1 VCSVFKE
8 SKNFSKH
15 NSTPLLVF
23 FSPSVRTQV
32 LLLDPLPSLNKVYSL
47 VVQEESN
54 NASLPSLSVSDDT
67 SIQINA
73 TDTRRPQGRGKSFSQ
88 HKPGRFCTFC
98 NRTNHIVDFCYMKHG
113 YPNVNNA
120 QPHVNVASQEEFD
133 AGTSSSSGLG
143 ASASSNTGF
152 SQYQL
157 DQLVS
162 MLQQENLVV
171 PSPSSSQ
178 ATSNHIAATPTIPT
192 NISAPEPFAGIPV
205 SSPSSLTQKSSF

>member
-1 VCSVFKE
+1 
-8 SKNFSKH
+8 
-15 NSTPLLVF
+15 
-23 FSPSVRTQV
+23 
-32 LLLDPLPSLNKVYSL
+32 
-47 VVQEESN
+47 
-54 NASLPSLSVSDDT
+54 
-67 SIQINA
+67 
-73 TDTRRPQGRGKSFSQ
+73 
-88 HKPGRFCTFC
+88 
-98 NRTNHIVDFCYMKHG
+98 MKHG

-133 AGTSSSSGLG
+133 VGTSSSSGLG

-205 SSPSSLTQKSSF
+205 SSPSSLTQNLPFDLLIQVLMSMFVVIFHVLVPFIELSLFMFPYLIVIPFWLIMTVVFPSLDNFILAMFFIHLSLLLISYLLLNCVSF